1 MEGAKAVMEGR
12 CPSTIHCA
20 PSVHHIAQAQTAI
33 GWEDIFRGRFA
44 MAWRSYYTNWLG
56 DRATKKINGST
67 WGAALA
73 KLMLQQWYNLWI
85 ERNGD
90 RHGRDYRSKRDAEKR
105 QAIREV
111 ELLYEM
117 KDLVQE
123 QHNWIFSA
131 PLTEMK
137 QKKGYVLRAWVDSYG
152 PILKESH
159 QTRLET
165 G

>member
-1 MEGAKAVMEGR
+1 
-12 CPSTIHCA
+12 
-20 PSVHHIAQAQTAI
+20 
-33 GWEDIFRGRFA
+33 
-44 MAWRSYYTNWLG
+44 
-56 DRATKKINGST
+56 
-67 WGAALA
+67 
-73 KLMLQQWYNLWI
+73 MLQQWYNLWI

-123 QHNWIFSA
+123 QHNWIFSV
-131 PLTEMK
+131 PLTDMK
-137 QKKGYVLRAWVDSYG
+137 QKKGYVLRAWVDNYG